1 MKKPL
6 IILITLSAS
15 IVLAVF
21 TTHVVSMEHLEL
33 IMQKSGVRCY
43 FKKIIRMISERLN
56 SGPHDSN
63 DLNIFHSFSAVTSR
77 Q

>member
-6 IILITLSAS
+6 IILITLSVS

-43 FKKIIRMISERLN
+43 FKKIIRMIS
-56 SGPHDSN
+56 
-63 DLNIFHSFSAVTSR
+63 
-77 Q
+77 